1 MCGIWPSDARAGQFD
16 PARLRELVIDEGS
29 KSFMHKNVDSDNELK
44 LFKPYKDLCAHI
56 AGEVKACSPRLKHA
70 RSFATTLVEMAHSLE
85 FAMAHLPALTE
96 LSAKRDRKHLA
107 LFMVDMAERYL
118 RNGVP
123 HADLC
128 TMRLLFL
135 AALPFLA
142 AAPLRHD
149 LKHPVARFDLPAQLT
164 EVSGLTD
171 VDANTVACLQDEEAA
186 IYFIDL
192 TNGSIKARYV
202 FGAPGDMEGLTRVG
216 TGFFAL
222 RSDGLVYR
230 VERVQ
235 DKFAAVDSYHLHL
248 KEHNIEGLGY
258 DDKNDLVLIT
268 PKDFQKGEPALRER
282 RLVFAFNPRSKQV
295 LPEPVLSF
303 TLSDIEAGA
312 RKGIDLPVRTTPRA
326 APLAR

>member
-1 MCGIWPSDARAGQFD
+1 M
-16 PARLRELVIDEGS
+16 
-29 KSFMHKNVDSDNELK
+29 
-44 LFKPYKDLCAHI
+44 
-56 AGEVKACSPRLKHA
+56 
-70 RSFATTLVEMAHSLE
+70 
-85 FAMAHLPALTE
+85 
-96 LSAKRDRKHLA
+96 
-107 LFMVDMAERYL
+107 
-118 RNGVP
+118 P

-192 TNGSIKARYV
+192 TNGLIKARYV

-312 RKGIDLPVRTTPRA
+312 RAKGIDLPVRTTPKGRA
-326 APLAR
+326 VSALKLRMASIAVDPISDHYFILSAADQLLLELDRQGRFVDLHQLDAALLPKPEGITFLPGGDMLISTEGKGTPPRLVRYAAKG